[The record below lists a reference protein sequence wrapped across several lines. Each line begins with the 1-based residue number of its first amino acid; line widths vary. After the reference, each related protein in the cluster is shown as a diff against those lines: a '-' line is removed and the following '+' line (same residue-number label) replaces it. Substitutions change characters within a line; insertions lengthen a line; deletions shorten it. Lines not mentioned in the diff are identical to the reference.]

1 MESVQMS
8 SYSNI
13 NIRHQSFDK
22 AILVVFLLLFT
33 GMLPVRMLAQ
43 AQVIVTGMVR
53 DSLFHAGL
61 PGAIV
66 TEGYTGN
73 ETITDAAGRFSLKV
87 PMHRTLSLA
96 IAHNGFVTAN
106 ETVITSTRTI
116 DLGEIFLRPDQ
127 FNIRELYKL
136 SDRATWRDPV
146 TYQNRDESY
155 IDAMHGMVQF
165 PDVLDHIPGVYVAS
179 MGGQHSADRLRIRGF
194 GAQHISVMLN
204 GVPIHMTGSS
214 SIHWS
219 GMDGFPGQSSTIQ
232 VQRGM
237 NNSLQ
242 YTPYAGGAVNMITE
256 PANLQ
261 AGGQAGIIYGEGNL
275 AHATMA
281 VHSGMLNNKIA
292 VSLYGSRTTS
302 DGIIDGTWT
311 EAWNYYL
318 TMTYA
323 ASDKHRIEIN
333 AMGAPQRYGQA
344 PYMQHIAA
352 YSHNFATE
360 IGVSQDILDIIPRSV
375 QGRYYN
381 QGLNQVDP
389 GYTGE
394 QYWNG
399 KKRQRH
405 AAGYMNEN
413 EYYGHAPFAQINWY
427 ASWSDRVS
435 QQTTFYYSALEEGSA
450 GVSGDVNLD
459 YSGPSAFIDY
469 NSTIAENQAKTAAEG
484 ILGNSVRDQMTL
496 GAHTRLNFRLNHR
509 FNSSLG
515 INASRS
521 GIQQYQEVR
530 DLLGGGY
537 YYFSG
542 NEFDDQGDYEKQLGA
557 IIGYHKTKQYFRI
570 GFSGDIG
577 YTGRIFN
584 AYASGA
590 YSMVNF
596 RHTDLMKRDP
606 RNPSRT
612 YSIQPEITPGFQFK
626 SGLSFRLPEDI
637 ILYSGYSYVS
647 QDPSV
652 RLLTEHPEIPV
663 DKTPLILTIQGID
676 AGIRYAPS
684 PMNGFAISV
693 YDYMLTNSTMTQ
705 KISDELNNGYLLN
718 VSGIDQRHRGIE
730 LDMNFRPIRFIGI
743 EANGSL
749 GRWVYADDATGT
761 LENFPSDNGTKT
773 EYTFRI
779 KDLRTGNAPQLQ
791 AGAVLSVHPVLRSYI
806 KAGIKYYGQ
815 HFASWNPA
823 FSLNNESQE
832 VWEIPGYYLI
842 DLHAGYTLLAGK
854 RFRISLFGHVFNLL
868 DEYYIPDALNNGAAE
883 VLQGVPGAYENTAS
897 SAHVFI
903 GLPRTF
909 NAGINVAF

>member
-1 MESVQMS
+1 
-8 SYSNI
+8 
-13 NIRHQSFDK
+13 
-22 AILVVFLLLFT
+22 
-33 GMLPVRMLAQ
+33 MLAQ

-53 DSLFHAGL
+53 DSLFQAGI
-61 PGAIV
+61 PGARV

-73 ETITDAAGRFSLKV
+73 ETITDASGRFSLKV
-87 PMHRTLSLA
+87 PMHRTLSVV
-96 IAHNGFVTAN
+96 ITHKGFVSAN
-106 ETVITSTRTI
+106 ETVITSSRTI
-116 DLGEIFLRPDQ
+116 DLGEILLSPDQ
-127 FNIRELYKL
+127 LNIREIYKL
-136 SDRATWRDPV
+136 SDRAAWRDPV
-146 TYQNRDESY
+146 TYQNRDDGY

-179 MGGQHSADRLRIRGF
+179 MGVQHSANRLYIRGF
-194 GAQHISVMLN
+194 GNQHVSVMLN
-204 GVPIHMTGSS
+204 GVPIHTPGTS

-219 GMDGFPGQSSTIQ
+219 GVNGFPGQRSTIQ
-232 VQRGM
+232 VQKGTSNR
-237 NNSLQ
+237 LH
-242 YTPYAGGAVNMITE
+242 YAPYAGGTVNIITE

-261 AGGQAGIIYGEGNL
+261 AGGQAGFIYGAGNL

-323 ASDKHRIEIN
+323 ASYKHRFEIN

-344 PYMQHIAA
+344 LYMQHIAA
-352 YSHNFATE
+352 YSHNFAAD

-389 GYTGE
+389 GYAGE

-399 KKRQRH
+399 KNRQRH
-405 AAGYMNEN
+405 AAGYLNEN
-413 EYYGHAPFAQINWY
+413 EYYGHAPFAQINWH

-435 QQTTFYYSALEEGSA
+435 QQTTFYYAAFQEGNA
-450 GVSGDVNLD
+450 GVAGDVNLD

-484 ILGNSVRDQMTL
+484 ILSNSVRDQMTL
-496 GAHTRLNFRLNHR
+496 GALTRLNFRLNHR
-509 FNSSLG
+509 FNTSLG
-515 INASRS
+515 IDASNS
-521 GIQQYQEVR
+521 SIQQYQEVR

-557 IIGYHKTKQYFRI
+557 IIGYHKTNQQFRF

-606 RNPSRT
+606 RNPART
-612 YSIQPEITPGFQFK
+612 YSFQPEITPGFQFK

-637 ILYSGYSYVS
+637 ILYSGYSYIS
-647 QDPSV
+647 QDPSG
-652 RLLTEHPEIPV
+652 RLLPEHPEIPV
-663 DKTPLILTIQGID
+663 GASPSNLTMQGLD
-676 AGIRYAPS
+676 AGIRYAFS
-684 PMNGFAISV
+684 PTTGFAISV

-705 KISDELNNGYLLN
+705 KISDELNNEYLLN

-730 LDMNFRPIRFIGI
+730 LDMNFRPVRFIGI

-761 LENFPSDNGTKT
+761 LENFPADNGTKT

-806 KAGIKYYGQ
+806 KAGIRYYGH

-823 FSLNNESQE
+823 ASLSSEFQE

-854 RFRISLFGHVFNLL
+854 RFRISVSGHVFNLL
-868 DEYYIPDALNNGAAE
+868 DVFYIPDALNNGASG
-883 VLQGVPGAYENTAS
+883 VLPGDPAAYMNTAS

-909 NAGINVAF
+909 NAGINIAF